1 MILLAVGAG
10 PGALR
15 TPEIAR
21 ELASVGHRVEV
32 ALEPGTERFVGP
44 TAFVTFSSVV
54 QKATEPP
61 EAVIF
66 APATASTLA
75 RLAHGLGDGIAE
87 RAYTAGVRLALVAPE
102 LDEATHKHPAVREN
116 ISLLRK
122 DECRVLRYTG
132 EAMASP
138 EEIVGEVLNTLGGAL
153 SGLRILVTAG
163 GTREPI
169 DKVRV
174 VSNRSS
180 GKMGRAIAREAY
192 RSGAE
197 VTVVAAN
204 MEEKEPGVRWIDV
217 ETYED
222 IEEVTTRLAP
232 HADVLIMAA
241 AVSDFAPSTVE
252 EGKLRRDGTEELNL
266 KLVPTADI
274 LKAVKESNKELFVVG
289 FAATHGDPLPD
300 AREKLATKG
309 IDLVV
314 GNDISLEGSGFGSD
328 ENEVVIV
335 GEAGE
340 HYVPRA
346 PKTEVAYA
354 ILDALT
360 QEIGQKNRQEPKEA

>member
-1 MILLAVGAG
+1 LILLAVGPG
-10 PGALR
+10 PEALR
-15 TPEIAR
+15 APEIAR
-21 ELASVGHRVEV
+21 EFASVGHRIEV
-32 ALEPGTERFVGP
+32 TIEPGAERFVGP
-44 TAFVTFSSVV
+44 AAFVAFSAVV

-61 EAVIF
+61 EVVIF
-66 APATASTLA
+66 APATAGTLA
-75 RLAHGLGDGIAE
+75 RLAHGLGDGAAE
-87 RAYTAGVRLALVAPE
+87 RAYIAGVRPAIVAPE
-102 LDEATHKHPAVREN
+102 LDEATHEHPAVREN

-122 DECRVLRYTG
+122 DQCRVLEG
-132 EAMASP
+132 IGAEVASP
-138 EEIVGEVLNTLGGAL
+138 EEIAGEALNALGGVL

-169 DKVRV
+169 DEVRV

-180 GKMGRAIAREAY
+180 GKMGRTIAREAY
-192 RSGAE
+192 RRGAE
-197 VTVVAAN
+197 ITVVAAN
-204 MEEKEPGVRWIDV
+204 MEDKEPGVRWVDV

-222 IEEVTTRLAP
+222 IEEATTKLAP
-232 HADVLIMAA
+232 YADALIMAA

-252 EGKLRRDGTEELNL
+252 EGKIRRDGTEELNL
-266 KLVPTADI
+266 KLVPTTDI
-274 LKAVKESNKELFVVG
+274 LKAVRESNKELYVVG

-300 AREKLATKG
+300 AREKLAAKG

-340 HYVPRA
+340 HFVPRA
-346 PKTEVAYA
+346 PKTEVACA

-360 QEIGQKNRQEPKEA
+360 QEMGQKNRQELKEA